1 MHHGRRYQYRG
12 FAASQ
17 RKSSYIV
24 ERIDCFTSLFTNDT
38 LAEQE
43 DAHMRP
49 TIHKKMLE
57 IGRLF
62 SETPNDEVPMRGYV
76 VIRGTK
82 AEAWE
87 EKN

>member
-1 MHHGRRYQYRG
+1 
-12 FAASQ
+12 
-17 RKSSYIV
+17 
-24 ERIDCFTSLFTNDT
+24 
-38 LAEQE
+38 
-43 DAHMRP
+43 MRP